1 MATILRLEALTVPRK
16 TYELNAEALE
26 DLATVQARSR
36 MTETAAITVAL
47 RNLAEMMTRGIPVY
61 LSELPE
67 GPVPPTSAP
76 SAATSKTLRAVE
88 IPGKK
93 RTAYSKRG
101 KKQ

>member
-1 MATILRLEALTVPRK
+1 MATIIRLEALTVPRK

-26 DLATVQARSR
+26 DLATVQAHSR

-76 SAATSKTLRAVE
+76 SASRPKTPRVVE
-88 IPGKK
+88 IQKAKTK
-93 RTAYSKRG
+93 RIRRG
-101 KKQ
+101 V